1 MCKTPKKVLWSG
13 SLNTMAKAVIRKT
26 LIQICRPP
34 KLMTMKAISYT
45 ISYAISYTISHCISH
60 TISYKYTMSYTKMR
74 YRIRYNNVYDI
85 VYDIVYVLTKNLF
98 RLPCQCRQSSALEGF
113 SPLPS
118 CILDTLP
125 PHLLSILN

>member
-1 MCKTPKKVLWSG
+1 MFLWSFSTCLSGTCSDTNSCVKLQKKVLWSG

-34 KLMTMKAISYT
+34 ELMTMKAISYT

-85 VYDIVYVLTKNLF
+85 VYDIVYVLTDKF
-98 RLPCQCRQSSALEGF
+98 IPPALPM
-113 SPLPS
+113 
-118 CILDTLP
+118 P
-125 PHLLSILN
+125 PIFCA